1 MILMWCIWGTVNAQ
15 EIKPVYM
22 DSTYKHDPYDL
33 TMSEVDSTDVYFSR
47 VNHLLR
53 LPQYAWAALAHPLG
67 QFTIYAEHTKL
78 WVRYFDLF
86 TNKDGTFGIFPVVQ
100 IGGETDHGGGARFF
114 HTDLFGKRKILT
126 GQYVYSGRKG
136 QFGEG
141 LYVHPNFLGSG
152 LVWKA
157 EGGYLQTRHREAN
170 INAAL
175 DDLNMSRL
183 FEIEQ
188 IGVQTSLDWQHKQGS
203 LAHFIP
209 LWAFTG
215 WFGYARRDFQ
225 PVLGGAQLLTDMG
238 SSDQARLLKGLGS
251 DYSFYRLGGKLSFDT
266 RDYVASDVA
275 CCAFEH
281 VFVAFFIVSF

>member
-1 MILMWCIWGTVNAQ
+1 
-15 EIKPVYM
+15 
-22 DSTYKHDPYDL
+22 
-33 TMSEVDSTDVYFSR
+33 
-47 VNHLLR
+47 
-53 LPQYAWAALAHPLG
+53 
-67 QFTIYAEHTKL
+67 
-78 WVRYFDLF
+78 
-86 TNKDGTFGIFPVVQ
+86 
-100 IGGETDHGGGARFF
+100 
-114 HTDLFGKRKILT
+114 RKILT

-183 FEIEQ
+183 FEIKQ
-188 IGVQTSLDWQHKQGS
+188 IDVQTSLDWQHKQGS